1 MLSETRA
8 FFLAYIQ
15 GKHREQGTLFPM
27 THEPGCLHTPPLT
40 VGTAYVRYL
49 SPPVTPAMQAG
60 LTDHVWTIEELCNLL
75 PEPIAAKSTIDNE
88 LLLKA
93 LSEAK

>member
-1 MLSETRA
+1 
-8 FFLAYIQ
+8 
-15 GKHREQGTLFPM
+15 
-27 THEPGCLHTPPLT
+27 
-40 VGTAYVRYL
+40 
-49 SPPVTPAMQAG
+49 MQAG